1 MSYCVKLLLG
11 ICIVFLLCRCAKDDW
26 GPDESKL
33 PSATEKGKDVFGCK
47 INGEIWRPE
56 QTGIKLTGSPYLD
69 FDFYQD
75 ELTISAHKDTA
86 KSGGLNSSIAIWVE
100 SGFHGEGTYELT
112 NNRNNNLV
120 LNDSMKAAS
129 YRDLVNHCNY
139 NTDSFNTGKLTIT
152 NFDTS
157 GRDVILSGRFHF
169 TAIVEEPKECETD
182 TVRVTEGRFDID
194 T

>member
-120 LNDSMKAAS
+120 TND
-129 YRDLVNHCNY
+129 
-139 NTDSFNTGKLTIT
+139 
-152 NFDTS
+152 
-157 GRDVILSGRFHF
+157 RF
-169 TAIVEEPKECETD
+169 I
-182 TVRVTEGRFDID
+182 
-194 T
+194 